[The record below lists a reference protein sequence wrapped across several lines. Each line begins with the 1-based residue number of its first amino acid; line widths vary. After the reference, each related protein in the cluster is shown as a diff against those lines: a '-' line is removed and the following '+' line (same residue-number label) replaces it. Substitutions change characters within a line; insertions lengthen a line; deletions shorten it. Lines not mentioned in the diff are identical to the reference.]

1 MQRLALLVLL
11 VGCTNGETDTGLGSD
26 GEGLLG
32 SRMIDVFP
40 NPLLMD
46 GEAVS
51 IPLDAL
57 PVMADG
63 TPLPVDRFGGWR
75 TGFSPGQTT
84 VFELEGVNTDS
95 LPDWRAPTPGEG
107 GVVLA
112 DLTTGE
118 FLPVMAELDA
128 HPDAIEPVL
137 LARPLITLTP
147 GHRIAVVVTTDAVA
161 RPERVERT
169 LSDDPPSALVDV
181 ADELQAAVAQL
192 AEMGLAE
199 DDIAVITTF
208 PIDSGRQPLEQ
219 LLADVALPSSWNL
232 DRVRTNDGEVRIAP
246 LTWRTAAGSYET
258 PSVLGEDDF
267 LRIDPVSGVVSA
279 QGTGS
284 HSLYIH
290 IPESVSDAAP
300 GTVPVVMFGHG
311 IFSSPEAYLDLEE
324 DSNGVL
330 AILDELGAIGIATRW
345 DGLSTDD
352 RITAVAAAQDFGTLP
367 RVCDRLVDT
376 NLSVRALQEL
386 ILTGDLL
393 DDPVFL
399 GESGQS
405 LPRRGQLGYYG
416 ISLGGIEG
424 AVQVASGAPFDAA
437 VLHVGGGMW
446 STMLERSTQWPTFEL
461 FLLDTYP
468 DPADRQLLYAASQLF
483 WDPVDP
489 VGWMDVWPGDVPV
502 LWQESLG
509 DEQVPNMTTRL
520 VARSID
526 APMVGVAVDLPWEFV
541 TLQTP
546 TLPGTTGFAQFDPQR
561 PLPLDVNRPPAATSA
576 HSIPRVWPGQNH
588 QTVTFLD
595 PDVPGVVVSGC
606 GTSPCSASNPGG
618 VSDE

>member
-1 MQRLALLVLL
+1 MKRLALLVLL
-11 VGCTNGETDTGLGSD
+11 VGCTNDDSDTGVGGD

-32 SRMIDVFP
+32 TRMVDVFP

-46 GEAVS
+46 GGSLS

-84 VFELEGVNTDS
+84 VFELDGVNEDS
-95 LPDWRAPTPGEG
+95 LPDWRTPTPGQG
-107 GVVLA
+107 GVILA

-128 HPDAIEPVL
+128 HPDATQPVL
-137 LARPLITLTP
+137 LARPLVTLTP
-147 GHRIAVVVTTDAVA
+147 GHRVAVVVTTDALP

-169 LSDDPPSALVDV
+169 LSDDPPSALTDI
-181 ADELQAAVAQL
+181 ADELQDAVAQL
-192 AEMGLAE
+192 VEMGLAE
-199 DDIAVITTF
+199 EDVAVITTF

-219 LLADVALPSSWNL
+219 LLGTVALPSSWTL

-246 LTWRTAAGSYET
+246 RTWRAAAGSYDT
-258 PSVLGEDDF
+258 PNVIGEDNF

-311 IFSSPEAYLDLEE
+311 IFSSPEAYLDGDD

-330 AILDELGAIGIATRW
+330 AILDEMGAIGIATRW

-367 RVCDRLVDT
+367 SVCDRLLDT

-393 DDPVFL
+393 DDPVFQ

-468 DPADRQLLYAASQLF
+468 NPADRQLLYAASQLF

-489 VGWMDVWPGDVPV
+489 VGWMDVWPDDVPV

-520 VARSID
+520 LARSID
-526 APMVGVAVDLPWEFV
+526 APLVGVPVELPWQFA

-546 TLPGTTGFAQFDPQR
+546 TLAGATGIAQFDPER
-561 PLPLDVNRPPAATSA
+561 ALPADENRPPAATGA
-576 HSIPRVWPGQNH
+576 HSTPRVWPGQNL
-588 QTVTFLD
+588 QTMTFLD

-606 GTSPCSASNPGG
+606 GTLPCSSSNPGG

>member
-1 MQRLALLVLL
+1 MV
-11 VGCTNGETDTGLGSD
+11 
-26 GEGLLG
+26 
-32 SRMIDVFP
+32 DVFP
-40 NPLLMD
+40 SPLLMNGD
-46 GEAVS
+46 ALS

-57 PVMADG
+57 PLMAEG

-75 TGFSPGQTT
+75 SGFSPGQTT
-84 VFELEGVNTDS
+84 VFEIDGVNADS

-107 GVVLA
+107 GVILA

-128 HPDAIEPVL
+128 HPDATEPVL
-137 LARPLITLTP
+137 LVRPLVTLTP
-147 GHRIAVVVTTDAVA
+147 GHQIAVVVTTEAID
-161 RPERVERT
+161 RPDRVERT
-169 LSDDPPSALVDV
+169 LSDDPPLALVDI
-181 ADELQAAVAQL
+181 ADELQVAVAQL
-192 AEMGLAE
+192 AQMGLSE
-199 DDIAVITTF
+199 DTIAVITTF
-208 PIDSGRQPLEQ
+208 PIDSGRQPLQQ
-219 LLADVALPSSWNL
+219 LLDDVALPTSWSL
-232 DRVRTNDGEVRIAP
+232 DRVRTNDGDTRIAP
-246 LTWRTAAGSYET
+246 RTWRAAAGSYDT
-258 PSVLGEDDF
+258 PSVIGDDNF
-267 LRIDPVSGVVSA
+267 LRIDPVTGVVSA

-284 HSLYIH
+284 HSLYVH

-300 GTVPVVMFGHG
+300 GTVPIVMFGHG
-311 IFSSPEAYLDLEE
+311 IFSSPEAYLDSDE
-324 DSNGVL
+324 DNNGVL
-330 AILDELGAIGIATRW
+330 AILDEMGAIGIATRW
-345 DGLSTDD
+345 NGLSTDD
-352 RITAVAAAQDFGTLP
+352 RITAVEAAQDFGLLP
-367 RVCDRLVDT
+367 SVCDRLVET

-393 DDPVFL
+393 DDPVFQ

-424 AVQVASGAPFDAA
+424 AVQVASGAPLDAA

-489 VGWMDVWPGDVPV
+489 VGWMDVWPSDVPV

-520 VARSID
+520 LARSID
-526 APMVGVAVDLPWEFV
+526 APLVGIAVDAPWDFAA
-541 TLQTP
+541 LQTP
-546 TLPGTTGFAQFDPQR
+546 TMPGTTGLAQFDPER
-561 PLPLDVNRPPAATSA
+561 PLPLDVNRPPAATGA
-576 HSIPRVWPGQNH
+576 HSIPRVWSGQNQ
-588 QTVTFLD
+588 QTITFLD

-606 GTSPCSASNPGG
+606 GSEPCSASNPGG
-618 VSDE
+618 VGNE